1 MAAVLILLGAAGRGF
16 SQPIWTLS
24 EDDFT
29 AKMGAERLSSGF
41 TVSDD
46 TPVTPDVI
54 NDYSKEN
61 RFDIFRH
68 ASTVGDALEKFEAR
82 LLQALSRMD

>member
-16 SQPIWTLS
+16 SEPIWTLS

-46 TPVTPDVI
+46 TLPAPVAI

-61 RFDIFRH
+61 RFELFGH
-68 ASTVGDALEKFEAR
+68 VNTVGEALDRFESL
-82 LLQALSRMD
+82 LLQALQTAN

>member
-16 SQPIWTLS
+16 SEPIWTLS

-41 TVSDD
+41 VVSDD
-46 TPVTPDVI
+46 THPAPVAI

-61 RFDIFRH
+61 RLEFGH
-68 ASTVGDALEKFEAR
+68 VSTVGEALDKFESL
-82 LLQALSRMD
+82 LLQALQTAS